1 MNISGY
7 WAENRRIS
15 ADFSNKFMLWKGT
28 VKIMKKEKWL
38 VQAKKADFKRLGEK
52 YGINPV
58 VARIIRNRDNIT
70 GEEYDLYLNGK
81 ENSLHSPWLFK
92 DMEKAVHI
100 LLEKI
105 KDNKKIRVIGDYDID
120 GVCSSYILTDGIQN
134 AGGDVSMDIP
144 DRIKDGYGI
153 NETLIKRAYD
163 DGVDTIITCDNGI
176 AAISQIEYAK
186 SLGMTVI
193 VTDHHEIP
201 YEEKEGERK
210 YLRVCADATVNP
222 KQPDCRYPFK
232 LLCGGAVAYK
242 FIQVLYAELG
252 LIERRPDVILE
263 KYIEFAAIAT
273 IGDVVDLKGEN
284 RIFAKL
290 GLERVRN
297 TKNLGIRALIE
308 ANNLQD
314 AEISSYHIGFI
325 LGPCLN
331 ASGRLETAKL
341 AFEMLNAADYGQ
353 AVEYANKLKELND
366 RRKVLT
372 EQGTEQ
378 ALKESEKY
386 AKDKF
391 QVIYLPE
398 VHESIAGIIAGRI
411 REKLNKPVIV
421 LTKAEEGVKGSGRSI
436 EGCHMFEELTACK
449 ELLDKFG
456 GHEMAAGLSLKE
468 ENIETLRQLLN
479 DKTKVTE
486 ENLIPK
492 IWIDVPMPFE
502 YISGELIRELK
513 LLEPF
518 GKGNEKPVFAEK
530 GLTVSRAQV
539 IGKNRDSLRLILTN
553 ERGVHMTALLFRQ
566 AEEFMEDVKERFGEE
581 EVRKMQM
588 GLENMVKISVIYY
601 PQINEFNGRVENQ
614 IVVNHYCF

>member
-1 MNISGY
+1 
-7 WAENRRIS
+7 
-15 ADFSNKFMLWKGT
+15 
-28 VKIMKKEKWL
+28 MKKEKWL
-38 VQAKKADFKRLGEK
+38 VQAKKADFNRLSEK

-70 GEEYDLYLNGK
+70 DEEYDLYLNGK

-252 LIERRPDVILE
+252 LIERRPDVIL
-263 KYIEFAAIAT
+263 
-273 IGDVVDLKGEN
+273 
-284 RIFAKL
+284 
-290 GLERVRN
+290 
-297 TKNLGIRALIE
+297 
-308 ANNLQD
+308 
-314 AEISSYHIGFI
+314 
-325 LGPCLN
+325 
-331 ASGRLETAKL
+331 
-341 AFEMLNAADYGQ
+341 
-353 AVEYANKLKELND
+353 
-366 RRKVLT
+366 
-372 EQGTEQ
+372 
-378 ALKESEKY
+378 
-386 AKDKF
+386 
-391 QVIYLPE
+391 
-398 VHESIAGIIAGRI
+398 
-411 REKLNKPVIV
+411 
-421 LTKAEEGVKGSGRSI
+421 
-436 EGCHMFEELTACK
+436 
-449 ELLDKFG
+449 
-456 GHEMAAGLSLKE
+456 
-468 ENIETLRQLLN
+468 
-479 DKTKVTE
+479 
-486 ENLIPK
+486 
-492 IWIDVPMPFE
+492 
-502 YISGELIRELK
+502 
-513 LLEPF
+513 
-518 GKGNEKPVFAEK
+518 
-530 GLTVSRAQV
+530 
-539 IGKNRDSLRLILTN
+539 
-553 ERGVHMTALLFRQ
+553 
-566 AEEFMEDVKERFGEE
+566 
-581 EVRKMQM
+581 
-588 GLENMVKISVIYY
+588 
-601 PQINEFNGRVENQ
+601 
-614 IVVNHYCF
+614 

>member
-70 GEEYDLYLNGK
+70 DEEYDLYLNGK

-210 YLRVCADATVNP
+210 
-222 KQPDCRYPFK
+222 
-232 LLCGGAVAYK
+232 
-242 FIQVLYAELG
+242 
-252 LIERRPDVILE
+252 
-263 KYIEFAAIAT
+263 
-273 IGDVVDLKGEN
+273 
-284 RIFAKL
+284 
-290 GLERVRN
+290 
-297 TKNLGIRALIE
+297 
-308 ANNLQD
+308 
-314 AEISSYHIGFI
+314 
-325 LGPCLN
+325 
-331 ASGRLETAKL
+331 
-341 AFEMLNAADYGQ
+341 
-353 AVEYANKLKELND
+353 
-366 RRKVLT
+366 
-372 EQGTEQ
+372 
-378 ALKESEKY
+378 
-386 AKDKF
+386 
-391 QVIYLPE
+391 
-398 VHESIAGIIAGRI
+398 
-411 REKLNKPVIV
+411 
-421 LTKAEEGVKGSGRSI
+421 
-436 EGCHMFEELTACK
+436 
-449 ELLDKFG
+449 
-456 GHEMAAGLSLKE
+456 
-468 ENIETLRQLLN
+468 
-479 DKTKVTE
+479 
-486 ENLIPK
+486 
-492 IWIDVPMPFE
+492 
-502 YISGELIRELK
+502 
-513 LLEPF
+513 
-518 GKGNEKPVFAEK
+518 
-530 GLTVSRAQV
+530 
-539 IGKNRDSLRLILTN
+539 
-553 ERGVHMTALLFRQ
+553 
-566 AEEFMEDVKERFGEE
+566 
-581 EVRKMQM
+581 
-588 GLENMVKISVIYY
+588 
-601 PQINEFNGRVENQ
+601 
-614 IVVNHYCF
+614 